1 MSLNFKISH
10 KFIIVWLSLSAFLHN
25 ILMNGANNVI
35 ISSLQK
41 EFYLSSR
48 ETGVY
53 VSVYDIGSLLSSIF
67 ISFAAAR
74 GSKPRWIAFGMIM
87 LFIGCM
93 VNVLPHF
100 LKPNETSLQSGL
112 EAKQDY
118 LNASHVVTSDN
129 IIELCNYSMSID
141 DSEYFARNLTQ
152 ETKLIDNRPKASPP
166 SGFQLKHLLYAANII
181 NGLSSASMTS
191 ITFSYIEDI
200 APNHKISS
208 IYEAIYFV
216 FGAFGVSKKIYL
228 KIFLLC
234 FQSFN

>member
-10 KFIIVWLSLSAFLHN
+10 KFIIVWISLSAFIHSL
-25 ILMNGANNVI
+25 LMNGANNVI

-41 EFYLSSR
+41 EFYLSGQ
-48 ETGVY
+48 ETGFY
-53 VSVYDIGSLLSSIF
+53 VSVYDIGSLFSSIF

-100 LKPNETSLQSGL
+100 LKPNETNLESGF
-112 EAKQDY
+112 ETKQDY
-118 LNASHVVTSDN
+118 LNASHVVTGDN
-129 IIELCNYSMSID
+129 IIELCNYSMSLD
-141 DSEYFARNLTQ
+141 DSENSKYFARNLTQ
-152 ETKLIDNRPKASPP
+152 ETKLIDNRPKVPAMM
-166 SGFQLKHLLYAANII
+166 GFQLKYLLYAASII
-181 NGLSSASMTS
+181 SGLSSASITS

-208 IYEAIYFV
+208 IYEVIYFV
-216 FGAFGVSKKIYL
+216 FASLGVS
-228 KIFLLC
+228 
-234 FQSFN
+234 